1 MKFEHFPVMLNECV
15 DALNIKPNGVYID
28 CTLGGGGHSYEI
40 LKRLNS
46 DGKLIAIDQ
55 DDYSIKYC
63 VKKFEGIENIKII
76 KGNFENINFIIKSL
90 DLERVDGILM
100 DLGVSSHQI
109 DTEDR
114 GFSYMRNS
122 VLDMRM
128 DRSNELTAESIIN
141 TYSEE
146 RLSEIFKIYGEER
159 YHKKIASSIIKRRN
173 IKPIRMTFDLVEIID
188 KVIPGYESRIRGHSS
203 KKVFQALRI
212 EVNRELEI
220 LENSIIDSI
229 NSLSIGGRIVIITFH
244 SLEDKIV
251 KKVFKYL
258 SMDCIC
264 SKDLPICCCSKKKEI
279 NILNKKP
286 ISPSLDEL
294 KVNSRS
300 SSAKLRVAEKV

>member
-40 LKRLNS
+40 LKSLNS

-128 DRSNELTAESIIN
+128 DRSNELTAENIIN

-300 SSAKLRVAEKV
+300 SYAKLRVAEKV

>member
-1 MKFEHFPVMLNECV
+1 MLNECV